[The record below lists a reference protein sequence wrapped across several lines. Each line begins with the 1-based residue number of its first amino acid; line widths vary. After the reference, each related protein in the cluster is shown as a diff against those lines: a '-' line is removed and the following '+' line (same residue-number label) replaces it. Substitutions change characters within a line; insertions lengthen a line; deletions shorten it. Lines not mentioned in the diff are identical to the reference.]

1 MNRAIIC
8 RAAAL
13 VLAAATAAGA
23 FAADSAAPAPA
34 QAQGAP
40 VPPASKETARPPAPA
55 TASAAPSA
63 SAKEDPGDAARKR
76 AEALARTRQALAA
89 ATAGLA
95 FEKTPLKDALARLA
109 EAGKF
114 SIVFDPALKDAGIDL
129 AARPVTTRLSGITY
143 DDALALILP
152 KECGYRIE
160 PGYVLV
166 TALEK
171 SWVPLSAVVYKA
183 QLKADSPPP
192 VVAVGAG
199 VPQAAETR
207 TSEAG
212 VSYRGPHPMR
222 AAVTAG
228 QSSQRVSG
236 TASTFI
242 TMTPPDPLRD
252 AGPEQ
257 TIAYLK
263 ERVRSQAD
271 RRIAPW
277 DDEGGP
283 AGIQYSGGRLIVLQ
297 TEHGHRAVAKLLAAV
312 E

>member
-8 RAAAL
+8 SAAAL
-13 VLAAATAAGA
+13 VLAAAAAGA
-23 FAADSAAPAPA
+23 LAADAAAPA
-34 QAQGAP
+34 QAQSQGAP
-40 VPPASKETARPPAPA
+40 APPASKETANPPAPA
-55 TASAAPSA
+55 TVSAAP

-76 AEALARTRQALAA
+76 AESLARTRQALAA

-129 AARPVTTRLSGITY
+129 ATRPVTTRLSGITY

-171 SWVPLSAVVYKA
+171 SWVPLAAVVYKA

-199 VPQAAETR
+199 FPQAAETR
-207 TSEAG
+207 TSDAG

-228 QSSQRVSG
+228 QSSQRASG

-263 ERVRSQAD
+263 KRVRSQAD

-283 AGIQYSGGRLIVLQ
+283 AGIQYSSGRLIVLQ
-297 TEHGHRAVAKLLAAV
+297 TEHGHRAVARLLAAV

>member
-1 MNRAIIC
+1 MNGAIIR

-13 VLAAATAAGA
+13 VLAVAQATGA
-23 FAADSAAPAPA
+23 FAADSAAPAPRA
-34 QAQGAP
+34 PQAAP
-40 VPPASKETARPPAPA
+40 APPAAKESARPPA
-55 TASAAPSA
+55 AAP

-95 FEKTPLKDALARLA
+95 FEKTPVKDALARLA

-171 SWVPLSAVVYKA
+171 SWVPLAAVVYRA

-192 VVAVGAG
+192 LVAVGAG
-199 VPQAAETR
+199 FPQAAETR

-212 VSYRGPHPMR
+212 VSYRGPHPTR

-228 QSSQRVSG
+228 QGSQRASG

-252 AGPEQ
+252 GGPEQ
-257 TIAYLK
+257 TIAYVK
-263 ERVRSQAD
+263 KMVRSQAD

-297 TEHGHRAVAKLLAAV
+297 TEHGHRAVAKLLAPV

>member
-1 MNRAIIC
+1 MNGAIIR

-13 VLAAATAAGA
+13 VLATAAAAGA
-23 FAADSAAPAPA
+23 FAADAAAPAPA
-34 QAQGAP
+34 QAQGTPAPP
-40 VPPASKETARPPAPA
+40 VPKESARPPAASPA
-55 TASAAPSA
+55 AAP
-63 SAKEDPGDAARKR
+63 SAKEDPADAARKR

-95 FEKTPLKDALARLA
+95 FEKTPPKDALARLA

-114 SIVFDPALKDAGIDL
+114 SIVFDPALKDAGVDL

-171 SWVPLSAVVYKA
+171 SWVPLAAVVYKA
-183 QLKADSPPP
+183 QLKVDSPPP

-199 VPQAAETR
+199 FPQAAETR

-228 QSSQRVSG
+228 QSSQRASG

-263 ERVRSQAD
+263 KMVRSQAD

-283 AGIQYSGGRLIVLQ
+283 AGIQYSSGRLIVLQ

>member
-1 MNRAIIC
+1 MNGAIIR

-13 VLAAATAAGA
+13 VLAVAQATGA
-23 FAADSAAPAPA
+23 FAADTAAQAPRAPQAAPAP
-34 QAQGAP
+34 P
-40 VPPASKETARPPAPA
+40 VPKESARPPA
-55 TASAAPSA
+55 AAP
-63 SAKEDPGDAARKR
+63 SAKEDPADAARKR

-95 FEKTPLKDALARLA
+95 FEKTPVKDALARLA

-152 KECGYRIE
+152 KECGYRTE

-171 SWVPLSAVVYKA
+171 SWVPLAAVVYRA

-192 VVAVGAG
+192 LVAVGAG
-199 VPQAAETR
+199 FPQAAETR

-228 QSSQRVSG
+228 QSSQRASG

-257 TIAYLK
+257 TIAYVK
-263 ERVRSQAD
+263 KRVRSQAD

-283 AGIQYSGGRLIVLQ
+283 AGIQYSGGRLIVFQ
-297 TEHGHRAVAKLLAAV
+297 TEHGHRAVAKLLSPV

>member
-1 MNRAIIC
+1 MNGAIIR

-13 VLAAATAAGA
+13 ALAVAQATGA
-23 FAADSAAPAPA
+23 FAADAAAPAPA
-34 QAQGAP
+34 QAQGTPAPP
-40 VPPASKETARPPAPA
+40 VPKESARPPAASPA
-55 TASAAPSA
+55 AAP
-63 SAKEDPGDAARKR
+63 SAKEDPADAARKR

-114 SIVFDPALKDAGIDL
+114 SIVFDPALKDAGVDL

-152 KECGYRIE
+152 KECGYRTE

-171 SWVPLSAVVYKA
+171 SWVPLAAVVYKA
-183 QLKADSPPP
+183 QLKVDSPPP

-199 VPQAAETR
+199 FPQAAETR

-228 QSSQRVSG
+228 QSSQRASG

-263 ERVRSQAD
+263 KMVRSQAD

-283 AGIQYSGGRLIVLQ
+283 AGIQYSSGRLIVLQ

>member
-1 MNRAIIC
+1 MNGAIIR

-13 VLAAATAAGA
+13 VLATAAAAGA
-23 FAADSAAPAPA
+23 FAADAAAPAPA
-34 QAQGAP
+34 QAQGTPAPP
-40 VPPASKETARPPAPA
+40 VPKESARPPAASPA
-55 TASAAPSA
+55 AAP
-63 SAKEDPGDAARKR
+63 SAKEDPADAARKR

-95 FEKTPLKDALARLA
+95 FEKTPVTDALARLA

-129 AARPVTTRLSGITY
+129 ATRPVTTRLSGITY

-171 SWVPLSAVVYKA
+171 SWVPLAAVVYKA
-183 QLKADSPPP
+183 QLKVDSPPP

-199 VPQAAETR
+199 FPQAAETR
-207 TSEAG
+207 TSDAG

-228 QSSQRVSG
+228 QSSQRASG

-263 ERVRSQAD
+263 KMVRSQAD

-283 AGIQYSGGRLIVLQ
+283 AGIQYSSGRLIVLQ

>member
-1 MNRAIIC
+1 MNGAIIR

-13 VLAAATAAGA
+13 VLAVAQATGA
-23 FAADSAAPAPA
+23 FAADTAAQAPRAPQAAPAP
-34 QAQGAP
+34 P
-40 VPPASKETARPPAPA
+40 VPKESARPPA
-55 TASAAPSA
+55 AAP
-63 SAKEDPGDAARKR
+63 SAKEDPADAARKR

-114 SIVFDPALKDAGIDL
+114 SIVFDPALKDAGVDL

-152 KECGYRIE
+152 KECGYRTE

-171 SWVPLSAVVYKA
+171 SWVPLAAVVYKA
-183 QLKADSPPP
+183 QLKVDSPPP

-199 VPQAAETR
+199 FPQAAETR

-212 VSYRGPHPMR
+212 VSYRGPHPTR
-222 AAVTAG
+222 ATVTAG
-228 QSSQRVSG
+228 QSSQRASG

-252 AGPEQ
+252 GGPEQ
-257 TIAYLK
+257 TIAYVK
-263 ERVRSQAD
+263 KMVRSQAD

-283 AGIQYSGGRLIVLQ
+283 AGIQYSSGRLIVLQ